1 MTRRESG
8 RRTVSTTVKIGSM
21 GEVAV
26 DTTDDH
32 IAHLSG
38 EVDIEVSGAARAD
51 GDDIWQLEAAIEQA
65 VVEAVDTYEASE

>member
-1 MTRRESG
+1 
-8 RRTVSTTVKIGSM
+8 M

-26 DTTDDH
+26 DTVDDH

-38 EVDIEVSGAARAD
+38 EVDIEVSGSARAD